1 MSIDVRDVFHLYP
14 ATGGMVPALR
24 GLSLSVA
31 AGEVCVVRGPNGS
44 GKSTLVEILSGA
56 LTPLSGQVHVSGSL
70 RTLRQQDNVL
80 GELTVSEFLALAQ
93 ADVEQLINEW
103 SFADI
108 ADSRLV
114 EVSSGTRQLVA
125 AASVLAS
132 RPAVLLADEPAATL
146 SPHETWMLYRRIT
159 NHCREHNVT
168 LILVTHDK
176 TAEEF
181 ADRIVRINDGRISEQ
196 WLPGQDEQTLID
208 RHGWLRLPRDH
219 KVVVPAAVSIV
230 ANDDALSVTG
240 LVQIPTEMKAERLQS
255 ASSDVVVSLKSAVLP
270 YGIGDQS
277 GGVNLQVTQGSFVVV
292 TGPAGSGKSTLLRA
306 MVGVESLAS
315 GEISIADSHSLFAE
329 HVGASLSAREAGAS
343 DQWIERLGLT
353 EFADRPMRSLSGGQR
368 QKALLAIALSSETEV
383 LILDDPTSALDEEN
397 RELVKQ
403 ILRTETDR
411 TLIVASNDEQLIAV
425 ADLVITVM

>member
-353 EFADRPMRSLSGGQR
+353 EFADRPMCSLSGGQR